1 MNNQAI
7 EKQDLQAK
15 TLQVNSIFYTIQ
27 GEGPFAGRPAIF
39 IRLAGCNLQCPLC
52 DTEYTGRIET
62 RIGEIEDQI
71 SKILSERVELG
82 AALGNKPN
90 NKFLVVITGGEPFR
104 QNLSGLVRMLLEIGA
119 QVQIETNGTL
129 YQNLPYSSIT
139 VICSPKTGNLNK
151 ELLPHISAFKY
162 VLQAGDI
169 ADDGLP
175 IHALGHP
182 NSGLVYRPAKDDPRP
197 VYVQP
202 ADQQKMVSNSFNLQV
217 TVKSAMR
224 HNYIFC
230 LQVHKTIGVE

>member
-7 EKQDLQAK
+7 EKQDLQSE

-27 GEGPFAGRPAIF
+27 GEGPFAGRAAIF

-52 DTEYTGRIET
+52 DTEYTERKGMT
-62 RIGEIEDQI
+62 VGQVEDAI
-71 SKILSERVELG
+71 ADILTHKTNQDRTLG
-82 AALGNKPN
+82 DKPN
-90 NKFLVVITGGEPFR
+90 TRFLVVITGGEPFR
-104 QNLSGLVRMLLEIGA
+104 QSLEKLVGMLLSIGA

-129 YQNLPYSSIT
+129 YQSLPYDRIT
-139 VICSPKTGNLNK
+139 VICSPKTGALNK
-151 ELLPHISAFKY
+151 ALLPHISAFKY

-182 NSGLVYRPAKDDPRP
+182 NSGMVYRPTKDDIRP
-197 VYVQP
+197 IYVQP
-202 ADQQKMVSNSFNLQV
+202 ADEHKLIKNSANQHM

-224 HNYIFC
+224 NNYIFC
-230 LQVHKTIGVE
+230 LQVHKQIGVE